1 MPTKINKNVYGQISI
16 HTLCEEGD
24 DEGQCS
30 AIFFDISI
38 HTLCEEGDNPIHN
51 YDRDELIS
59 IHTLCEE
66 GDDKR
71 ACMINAKKLI
81 SIHTLCEEG
90 DCRHQSTIQ
99 HHLPFQSTPSVKRAT
114 LIEDIY

>member
-38 HTLCEEGDNPIHN
+38 HTLCEEGDDDFIFTHCWRGGFQSTPSVKRATGKGNGKTYSVI
-51 YDRDELIS
+51 IS

-66 GDDKR
+66 GD
-71 ACMINAKKLI
+71 
-81 SIHTLCEEG
+81 
-90 DCRHQSTIQ
+90 
-99 HHLPFQSTPSVKRAT
+99 
-114 LIEDIY
+114 Y